1 MNEAIIRLI
10 IQAVLA
16 LVLIVGM
23 IWIILTP
30 AVNDEVTKAA
40 LVVISSAAGYLF
52 AKHS

>member
-1 MNEAIIRLI
+1 MSESSIKLI

-30 AVNDEVTKAA
+30 TVTDEIAKAA
-40 LVVISSAAGYLF
+40 LVVVSSAAGYLF
-52 AKHS
+52 AKHT